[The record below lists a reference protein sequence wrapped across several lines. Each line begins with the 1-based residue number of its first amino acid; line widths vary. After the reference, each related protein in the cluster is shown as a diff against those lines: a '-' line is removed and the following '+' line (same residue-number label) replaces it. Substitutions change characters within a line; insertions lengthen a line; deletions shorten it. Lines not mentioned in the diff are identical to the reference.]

1 MANYYRTTLSNDF
14 RVKNNDEV
22 KSVLEQLGMEVYIDN
37 DNKMCFGSEEES
49 FYIDNIVFVNI
60 KTREAIGVMKEYEYD
75 EDEAQNIFHDAGLTG
90 SDVADVSIGEY
101 LQEQLVDGS
110 YVIVSEA
117 GSEKLRY
124 VTTCSMLISKDDIRN
139 FDSQLM
145 AELYIN
151 RKEDIKVIIKEF
163 VKKKYGE
170 NELENPSWDIDSLA
184 AALHNC
190 LR

>member
-1 MANYYRTTLSNDF
+1 MANYYGTTLSNYF
-14 RVKNNDEV
+14 KVKNSDEV
-22 KSVLEQLGMEVYIDN
+22 KSVLEQLDMEVYIDS

-49 FYIDNIVFVNI
+49 FDIDDIVFINM
-60 KTREAIGVMKEYEYD
+60 KTKEAIGVMKEYEYD
-75 EDEAQNIFHDAGLTG
+75 ENKAENIFNNAGLT
-90 SDVADVSIGEY
+90 SADVADISVGEY
-101 LQEQLVDGS
+101 LQDKLVDGS
-110 YVIVSEA
+110 YIIASEA

-145 AELYIN
+145 AELYMN

-163 VKKKYGE
+163 MKE
-170 NELENPSWDIDSLA
+170 NELDNSSWNIDALA
-184 AALHNC
+184 TALHKG